1 MWSISA
7 PISPTI
13 CRSTTATSRRSP
25 RRRASCAISGG
36 CRDSIAAICR
46 TSSSGRMI
54 LSSLGQDGLVANT
67 LKYLDGQHVIGLNP
81 DPKRWDG
88 VPLPFGVAD
97 LAGIVAEEIRGR
109 RPVKSVTMAKATLNT
124 GTELYAVNDLFIGPR
139 SHISAPICFVG
150 RRQGGAPILE
160 WHHRLDGP
168 RLYRLAEKHLCG
180 LARDDREPDDHR
192 DGRRGGGRFRLGCGP
207 SPLCRARALPKPHHR
222 RLARHRTDQPRP
234 PHDDRL
240 RDAGARRDLQ
250 RRARSGFLEFNSGTK
265 VTIGLAERH
274 GSLVA

>member
-1 MWSISA
+1 
-7 PISPTI
+7 
-13 CRSTTATSRRSP
+13 
-25 RRRASCAISGG
+25 
-36 CRDSIAAICR
+36 
-46 TSSSGRMI
+46 MI

-160 WHHRLDGP
+160 RHHRLDGP

-180 LARDDREPDDHR
+180 LARDDRSLTTTAMEGAAEGAFAWDAAHLHYVVREPFPSRTTGASLVIGRINRDHPMTIVSEMPEHGVIFS
-192 DGRRGGGRFRLGCGP
+192 DGLEADF
-207 SPLCRARALPKPHHR
+207 SNS
-222 RLARHRTDQPRP
+222 TV
-234 PHDDRL
+234 
-240 RDAGARRDLQ
+240 ARR
-250 RRARSGFLEFNSGTK
+250 
-265 VTIGLAERH
+265 
-274 GSLVA
+274 